1 MLPDLTSQ
9 EIPPEGTLADELED
23 DEALDEVLE
32 DVLLCE
38 KYDEELVVLSALEEL
53 SGEVDE
59 LSDEYVLSPPTG
71 LPPAEY
77 SPEPC

>member
-53 SGEVDE
+53 LGEVDE